1 MAIKRADVNESPAHV
16 PVPVP
21 VPALPKTPPAQ
32 PEPQKELV
40 GLTIQEYQIIK
51 AAVMNLTGNQGL
63 EALIIMAKTP
73 TVFKVN

>member
-1 MAIKRADVNESPAHV
+1 MAIKRADVNEIPV
-16 PVPVP
+16 PVPTP
-21 VPALPKTPPAQ
+21 VPALPKTPAQ

>member
-1 MAIKRADVNESPAHV
+1 MAIKRADVNEIPA
-16 PVPVP
+16 
-21 VPALPKTPPAQ
+21 PKTPAQPAQ
-32 PEPQKELV
+32 QKELV

-63 EALIIMAKTP
+63 EALLIMAKTP